1 MVGILSDIGNFREIN
16 EDCVG
21 YFENETVK
29 IYIVADGVGGH
40 NAGEIASKIAVDKT
54 IEYIKSFNGT
64 GDIKE
69 VLRSGILLANEEI
82 YRLSLTKKGLSGMGT
97 TVTACVI
104 YDGKLFIANIGDSS
118 CFIISNSDIIKVTKD
133 HSLVQELI
141 DEGSI
146 TEAQARNHPNK
157 NIITRALGTGSRV
170 EVDIFEIP
178 LKDITKIIL
187 CTDGLTDELE
197 PREILEYAISS
208 IDNIK
213 ACKELIAIA
222 KSRGG
227 RDNISVMIFEGECRD
242 DRNYT
247 GQ

>member
-1 MVGILSDIGNFREIN
+1 MIGVLSDIGNFREIN
-16 EDCVG
+16 EDSVG
-21 YFENETVK
+21 HFQNETIK

-40 NAGEIASKIAVDKT
+40 NAGEVASKMAVDKI
-54 IEYIKSFNGT
+54 IEYLKSFHLS

-69 VLRSGILLANEEI
+69 VLRTAIITANEEI

-97 TVTACVI
+97 TVTACAI
-104 YDGKLFIANIGDSS
+104 KDDKLVIANIGDSS
-118 CFIISNSDIIKVTKD
+118 CFIINDNDIIKVTKD

-170 EVDIFEIP
+170 DVDIFEIP
-178 LKDITKIIL
+178 LKGIAKIIL

-197 PREILEYAISS
+197 SKEILECVVSNE
-208 IDNIK
+208 DNIK
-213 ACKELIAIA
+213 ACKELIGIA

-247 GQ
+247 EQ